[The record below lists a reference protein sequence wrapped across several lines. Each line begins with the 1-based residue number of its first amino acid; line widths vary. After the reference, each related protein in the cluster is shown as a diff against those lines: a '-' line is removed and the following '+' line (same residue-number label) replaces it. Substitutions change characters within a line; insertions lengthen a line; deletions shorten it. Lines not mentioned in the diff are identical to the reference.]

1 MAGFFRAQINTG
13 FGMRQAGRGLLSLL
27 GFGMLLGLTA
37 CIQLPEVQAKKDK
50 PVLVY
55 PLPPDEAR
63 FIYERTIS
71 SNFDV
76 DTSSIQENSSLRN
89 ILTGENAMAEGFE
102 QLGKPYAVTV
112 NRGRIFV
119 SDTVARVVKVFDV
132 PQGRYFTIGAEEP
145 GKLAK
150 PIGIDTDAAGNLY
163 VADASAKVIM
173 VYDRDGKFLR
183 QLASQ
188 KVGEPPPFSR
198 LVSVAVDKKGE
209 KIYAVDI
216 GGSRSAIETHRI
228 RVYDA
233 HSGAHLFDIGKRGEG
248 DGEFNLLRDIAVGEN
263 GELYVVDGGNFRIQ
277 VLDAEGKF
285 LRKFG
290 KVGKQLGNFG
300 RPKEIAVGPDG
311 NLYIVDSMPGNF
323 QIFNPQGELLMYIG
337 GSSTL
342 DGPARYSLLSGIA
355 VDEDGR
361 IYVIDQTFRK
371 LEIFRP
377 AALSEHDGYLGSK
390 DKQAGQKPGQGAAEQ
405 SVPVKA
411 APVGNGVVPPAGKAS
426 GESPEQTILDDEG
439 L

>member
-1 MAGFFRAQINTG
+1 MAGFFRAQISAG
-13 FGMRQAGRGLLSLL
+13 FSVRQAGCDLLSLL

-37 CIQLPEVQAKKDK
+37 CVQLPEVQEKKDK

-63 FIYERTIS
+63 FIYERTIT
-71 SNFDV
+71 NNLDV
-76 DTSSIQENSSLRN
+76 DTTKPQESSTLRN
-89 ILTGENAMAEGFE
+89 ILTGENSLAAGFE
-102 QLGKPYAVTV
+102 QLGKPYAVSV
-112 NRGRIFV
+112 HRGRIFV

-145 GKLAK
+145 GRLIK

-163 VADASAKVIM
+163 VADATAKAIM

-183 QLASQ
+183 QLAGQ
-188 KVGEPPPFSR
+188 KVGEPPTFSR

-216 GGSRSAIETHRI
+216 GGSRATIETHRI

-248 DGEFNLLRDIAVGEN
+248 PGDFNLPRDVAVGEN

-277 VLDAEGKF
+277 VLDADGKF

-290 KVGKQLGNFG
+290 KIGKQLGDFG
-300 RPKEIAVGPDG
+300 RPKEIATGPDG
-311 NLYIVDSMPGNF
+311 NLYLVDSMPGNF

-337 GSSTL
+337 GASTQ
-342 DGPARYSLLSGIA
+342 DGPARYSMLSGID

-361 IYVIDQTFRK
+361 IYVVDQTFRK
-371 LEIFRP
+371 VEIFRP
-377 AALSEHDGYLGSK
+377 ATLGEHDGYLGSK
-390 DKQAGQKPGQGAAEQ
+390 DAQAGQKPGQGVANQ
-405 SVPVKA
+405 PVPVKV
-411 APVGNGVVPPAGKAS
+411 APVGNEVSPAGKAS
-426 GESPEQTILDDEG
+426 EPSEQTIQDDEE